1 MKVVVFLSGQ
11 NVASADKLHRVA
23 AATVPPSQLEII
35 YCYDR
40 LCSRLRK
47 APQEIAIVILL
58 AIDETQ
64 LLRLVALKSLL
75 DNVHT
80 IIVLPDRK
88 TETVHMGHQLQ
99 PRLIAYNGDDFGDV
113 AAVISQITEKQV
125 A

>member
-1 MKVVVFLSGQ
+1 MKVVVYLSGQ
-11 NVASADKLHRVA
+11 NVASANKLHRVA
-23 AATVPPSQLEII
+23 AAAVPPAQLEII

-40 LCSRLRK
+40 LCARLRK
-47 APQEIAIVILL
+47 ASQEIVIVVLL

-64 LLRLVALKSLL
+64 LLRLVALKSLM

-88 TETVHMGHQLQ
+88 TETVNMGHQLQ
-99 PRLIAYNGDDFGDV
+99 PRLIAYNDDNFNDV
-113 AAVISQITEKQV
+113 AAVLSQMIEKQV